1 MESIIDGFHV
11 LFMIGIVA
19 SGAQYSALLVPFI
32 IAVFFTLQ
40 MFYLRTSRQLRLLDI
55 EAAAPLYTLF
65 TETSTHGLE
74 HIRAFGW
81 QIDFTKE
88 TYHALDYSQRPY
100 YYMNAIQ
107 RWLQLSMDLVGL
119 FIALIIIS
127 TTLSFRQTTSQ
138 AGLGLSLLYLVD
150 LSHMLKGFVSAWT
163 DLETSLGAL
172 ARLRTFLNSTPQ
184 ESESQDGVKEGT
196 TEKQAL
202 IGSPNDE
209 GLPPQWPQSGNVQ
222 FTSVN
227 AKYQ

>member
-1 MESIIDGFHV
+1 MIDGFHA
-11 LFMIGIVA
+11 LFNIGLIVA
-19 SGAQYSALLVPFI
+19 GAQYSALLVPFI

-40 MFYLRTSRQLRLLDI
+40 MFYLRTSRQMRLLEI

-81 QIDFTKE
+81 EIDFTKE
-88 TYHALDYSQRPY
+88 TYDALDYSQRPY

-119 FIALIIIS
+119 FIALILICI
-127 TTLSFRQTTSQ
+127 TTSFRHTASQ
-138 AGLGLSLLYLVD
+138 AGLGLSLLNLVSFSE
-150 LSHMLKGFVSAWT
+150 LMNAFVSAWT
-163 DLETSLGAL
+163 DLESSLGAL

-184 ESESQDGVKEGT
+184 ETQEQDGERRA

-202 IGSPNDE
+202 VGSPSDE
-209 GLPPQWPQSGNVQ
+209 PLPPQWPQSGNIR
-222 FTSVN
+222 FTNVN